1 MFTLVVCIPS
11 LLKKETR
18 LPMKLNEDM
27 LSRVKL
33 KRKLNYNGY
42 FGYQLVNPTNIRAA
56 LEFLKQN
63 KLWFENIM
71 KERHLDG
78 NLTDIQEE
86 LQK

>member
-1 MFTLVVCIPS
+1 
-11 LLKKETR
+11 
-18 LPMKLNEDM
+18 MKLNEDM